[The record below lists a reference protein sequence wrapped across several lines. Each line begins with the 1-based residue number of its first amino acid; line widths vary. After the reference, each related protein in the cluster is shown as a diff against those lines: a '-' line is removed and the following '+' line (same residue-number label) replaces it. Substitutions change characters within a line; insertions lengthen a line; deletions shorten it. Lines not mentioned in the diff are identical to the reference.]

1 MTRVSRSLLLAMGI
15 AVPAAG
21 QTIAIT
27 GGAVYPVSG
36 PRIERGTVVITNGRI
51 TAVGANV
58 AIPADAERVDA
69 TGKWVTP
76 GLFNAATT
84 LGLNEGG
91 GPQFSG
97 GYDDTRATGS
107 RGIAAAFNAWE
118 GMNPASTYI
127 IPTRQDGITN
137 VLVAPAGGLI
147 QGRAA
152 VVDLSGDNLQAM
164 LVRAPVAM
172 ISSFDASAA
181 ELRSRGELLARFDEL
196 LADARVYATRRAAYE
211 ANQTRPLAASRA
223 DLEALQPVV
232 AGTMPLVVAVDRAS
246 DIVSVLGIARR
257 NRIRIILYG
266 AAEAW
271 QVASEIRAANVTV
284 MVGAMSNIPGSYNTL
299 GMRQENAGM
308 LRAAGINVILVGN
321 GPGDPASFNARNIRQ
336 EAGNAVA
343 YGMSWDDALR
353 AITLAPA
360 EAFGV
365 SERLGSLQ
373 VGRAGNVVV
382 WSGDPFEIGTQAER
396 VYIRGVQQTGR
407 SRQDEL
413 AERYRTLPPTFR
425 RP

>member
-1 MTRVSRSLLLAMGI
+1 MTRTLHAIIVAAAFPAM
-15 AVPAAG
+15 AAA

-27 GGAVYPVSG
+27 GATIHPVSG
-36 PRIERGTVVITNGRI
+36 PRIERGTVVIANGRI
-51 TAVGANV
+51 VAVGAEV
-58 AIPADAERVDA
+58 AIPAGAERVDA

-97 GYDDTRATGS
+97 GYDDTRAAGDK
-107 RGIAAAFNAWE
+107 GISAAFNAWE
-118 GMNPASTYI
+118 GVNPASSFI
-127 IPTRQDGITN
+127 IPTRQDGVTT
-137 VLVAPAGGLI
+137 VLVAPGGGLI

-152 VVDLSGDNLQAM
+152 VMNLAGESLASM

-172 ISSFDASAA
+172 IASYDASAG
-181 ELRSRGELLARFDEL
+181 ELRSRGDLLARLDAVL
-196 LADARVYATRRAAYE
+196 SDARTYAARRPAYE
-211 ANQTRPLAASRA
+211 ANQSRTLAASRA
-223 DLEALQPVV
+223 DLEALQPVL

-246 DIVSVLGIARR
+246 DIRSVLGLARR
-257 NRIRIILYG
+257 HRLRVILYG

-271 QVASEIRAANVTV
+271 QVAPELRAANVPV
-284 MVGAMSNIPGSYNTL
+284 MVGAMNNIPGSFNTL

-308 LRAAGINVILVGN
+308 LRAAGVHVILVGN

-343 YGMSWDDALR
+343 YGMPWDDALR
-353 AITLAPA
+353 AVTLAPA
-360 EAFGV
+360 DAFGV
-365 SERLGSLQ
+365 GDRLGSLQ
-373 VGRAGNVVV
+373 VGKAANIVV
-382 WSGDPFEIGTQAER
+382 WSGDPFEIGTTAER
-396 VYIRGVQQTGR
+396 VYINGALQTAR

-413 AERYRTLPPTFR
+413 AERYRTLPPAFR